1 MIKGLKGL
9 LVYYE
14 SKILNMFLK
23 DCVLLQAFIVT
34 MTPYLQQK
42 ITAR

>member
-14 SKILNMFLK
+14 SKILSVFLK
-23 DCVLLQAFIVT
+23 VCVLVQA
-34 MTPYLQQK
+34 
-42 ITAR
+42 

>member
-14 SKILNMFLK
+14 SKILNTFLK
-23 DCVLLQAFIVT
+23 DCVLQAFTVT
-34 MTPYLQQK
+34 MTSYLQ
-42 ITAR
+42 